1 MGIKRTYSYR
11 YLDKEGNIVLSEND
25 VSLARIESEERLVNR
40 DHYDVMIEERCNP
53 TLDTCHTVY
62 YFQPK

>member
-1 MGIKRTYSYR
+1 MKETFSYR
-11 YLDKEGNIVLSEND
+11 YLDKEGNIVLMEDN
-25 VSLARIESEERLVNR
+25 VSRAKIDFELWLLNTDYYNI
-40 DHYDVMIEERCNP
+40 MTEERCNP

>member
-25 VSLARIESEERLVNR
+25 VSLARIESEE
-40 DHYDVMIEERCNP
+40 
-53 TLDTCHTVY
+53 
-62 YFQPK
+62 